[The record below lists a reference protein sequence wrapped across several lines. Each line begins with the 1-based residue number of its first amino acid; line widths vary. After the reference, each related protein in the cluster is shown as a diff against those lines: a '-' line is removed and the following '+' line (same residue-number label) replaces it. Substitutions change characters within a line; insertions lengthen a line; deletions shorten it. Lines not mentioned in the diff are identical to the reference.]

1 VNGQKWHE
9 ETYKKG
15 EEVEARKEARVLRL
29 TTPRPDPRGVASPRL
44 PTAPGGW

>member
-15 EEVEARKEARVLRL
+15 EEVETRKEARK
-29 TTPRPDPRGVASPRL
+29 
-44 PTAPGGW
+44 

>member
-15 EEVEARKEARVLRL
+15 EEFKTLFEVVE
-29 TTPRPDPRGVASPRL
+29 
-44 PTAPGGW
+44 